1 MAIDLPPMRTD
12 TNPIGTIFL
21 SGSIPDPTRWEGE
34 FDPLEITDAV
44 VTFARACLTE
54 NFRIVTAAHPT
65 LAPLLLYVAAEFP
78 PSAEPLVLIY
88 QSLLFDN
95 VLPTATRRF
104 EAAGVGTLVWTEA
117 HEGDHPEPGKW
128 ESSLEIMRAQML
140 EEADPDGAVFIGG
153 MEGIRT
159 EYALFGDR
167 FPGRPMCAIKR
178 PGGEA
183 ARLSDLEMRS
193 GLVGLKQDATYPT
206 LWRDFIRS
214 VRDIDLE
221 SGNS

>member
-1 MAIDLPPMRTD
+1 MSIDIPPMRTKTD
-12 TNPIGTIFL
+12 TPRTIFL
-21 SGSIPDPTRWEGE
+21 SGSIPDPARWEGE
-34 FDPLEITDAV
+34 YDPLEITDAV

-104 EAAGVGTLVWTEA
+104 EAAGVGALVWTEA

-128 ESSLEIMRAQML
+128 ESSLEIMRTQML
-140 EEADPDGAVFIGG
+140 DEVNPDAAVFIGG
-153 MEGIRT
+153 MEGIQT
-159 EYALFGDR
+159 EYALFRDK
-167 FPGRPMCAIKR
+167 FPGRPMCAVKR
-178 PGGEA
+178 PGGGA
-183 ARLSDLEMRS
+183 ARLRGLETRS
-193 GLVGLKQDATYPT
+193 GSVELEQDVTYPT
-206 LWRDFIRS
+206 LWRNFIHA
-214 VRDIDLE
+214 VRGINFDP
-221 SGNS
+221 GVP

>member
-1 MAIDLPPMRTD
+1 MAIDLPPMRTEKG
-12 TNPIGTIFL
+12 PSGTIFL
-21 SGSIPDPTRWEGE
+21 SGSIPDPARWEGE

-44 VTFARACLTE
+44 VTFARECLTE

-78 PSAEPLVLIY
+78 PSTEPLVLIY

-128 ESSLEIMRAQML
+128 ESSLEIMRTQML
-140 EEADPDGAVFIGG
+140 EETNPDGAVFIGG
-153 MEGIRT
+153 MEGIQT
-159 EYALFGDR
+159 EYALFRDKL
-167 FPGRPMCAIKR
+167 PGRPMCAVKR

-183 ARLSDLEMRS
+183 ARLGDLEMRS
-193 GLVGLKQDATYPT
+193 GLVDLKQNVTYPT
-206 LWRDFIRS
+206 LWRDFIRI
-214 VRDIDLE
+214 VRDLNFK
-221 SGNS
+221 SGR